1 VKGTPARPAG
11 PPRRALLWGVPAAAA
26 AGALTWWRLEKPTGG
41 ADASTGAFGEISSDV
56 TGSIQEIPAASRTE
70 PLTLSGPALAE
81 DPDQPEAAVGSPLTT
96 DPGAGSMTVDV
107 ADFRGSVAVVNV
119 WGSWC
124 SPCRAEAPVLR
135 EAASVYED
143 RGVGF
148 LGVNVKD
155 TPAAARAFE
164 RRYSITY
171 PSIDDSVY
179 GRAFLDLRGQV
190 PTSAIPSTL
199 ILDGQGRVA
208 ARVIGQISAT
218 TLRTLVDTV
227 LDEESGRGPTS

>member
-1 VKGTPARPAG
+1 MAV
-11 PPRRALLWGVPAAAA
+11 V
-26 AGALTWWRLEKPTGG
+26 GAVTWWRLETPIGG
-41 ADASTGAFGEISSDV
+41 GDGFNGASTETSTDV

-70 PLTLSGPALAE
+70 PLTLSGPALGEDLDQSEAE
-81 DPDQPEAAVGSPLTT
+81 SEAESTT
-96 DPGAGSMTVDV
+96 DSGKGSVTVDV

-135 EAASVYED
+135 EAASAYED
-143 RGVGF
+143 RGVRF

-164 RRYSITY
+164 RRYNITY

-190 PTSAIPSTL
+190 PASAIPSTL
-199 ILDGQGRVA
+199 ILDRQGRVA

-227 LDEESGRGPTS
+227 LKEDPGQGSTA